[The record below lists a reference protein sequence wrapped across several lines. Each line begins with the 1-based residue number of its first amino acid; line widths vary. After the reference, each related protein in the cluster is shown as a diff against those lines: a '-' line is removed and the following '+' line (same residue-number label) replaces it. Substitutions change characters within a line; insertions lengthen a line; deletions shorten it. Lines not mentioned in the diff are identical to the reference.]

1 MDPGLRLERDM
12 ARLCS
17 SSGEMTMC
25 FGVRLYECGSNCF
38 WRNELLP
45 LRFWIEAGNPFVVM
59 KACNW
64 RTARVISDVNSGL
77 AAMVYYWGG
86 ETTYNRTTV
95 SKGSWV
101 CLHVA
106 CVCLV

>member
-1 MDPGLRLERDM
+1 
-12 ARLCS
+12 
-17 SSGEMTMC
+17 
-25 FGVRLYECGSNCF
+25 
-38 WRNELLP
+38 
-45 LRFWIEAGNPFVVM
+45 VVM

-64 RTARVISDVNSGL
+64 RTARVISDVSSGL

-101 CLHVA
+101 CLHV
-106 CVCLV
+106 CLV